1 MNALL
6 KVGYDDDALVSILHA
21 FMTKISSTI
30 QVIVGNVVHT
40 FGFIHLEI
48 NWNQQQSLS
57 NILMLHTVEYFFL
70 EQQIKPL
77 IYFSFRGIAS

>member
-30 QVIVGNVVHT
+30 QVIEGNVVHT

-48 NWNQQQSLS
+48 NWNQQQS
-57 NILMLHTVEYFFL
+57 
-70 EQQIKPL
+70 
-77 IYFSFRGIAS
+77 